1 MSGVTPWSVQGRG
14 DVEAF
19 FDGIAAGYGETHG
32 GDELL
37 AYRVGVLRDLLGD
50 HGPELLE
57 VGCGAGIHLHALGG
71 TIGVDLSAGMLER
84 TRSRCPDARLIQA
97 PAETLEGVEDG
108 SVDAV
113 VVVGVLEHVLD
124 KGAALA
130 AVHRVLRPGGVL
142 ALMTPDGQHPWYR
155 LADRLGYGVRH
166 LESDRFLAREELV
179 GLVHRAG
186 LEVERVRGWRFV
198 PAGDMP
204 RWAALAMRAGERLG
218 RLGGVALRATRK
230 A

>member
-1 MSGVTPWSVQGRG
+1 MSGVRPWGVESRD
-14 DVEAF
+14 DVAAF
-19 FDGIAAGYGETHG
+19 FDGIASSYGETHG

-57 VGCGAGIHLHALGG
+57 VGCGAGLHLEALGG

-84 TRSRCPDARLIQA
+84 TRARCPAARLVQA
-97 PAETLEGVEDG
+97 PAETLQGVGDA

-124 KGAALA
+124 KPAALA
-130 AVHRVLRPGGVL
+130 AIHRVLRPGGVL
-142 ALMTPDGQHPWYR
+142 ALMTPDGRHPWYR
-155 LADRLGYGVRH
+155 LADRVGHGVRH
-166 LESDRFLAREELV
+166 LDSDRFVRLDELV
-179 GLVHRAG
+179 ALVEGAG
-186 LEVERVRGWRFV
+186 LEVERTRTWRFV

-204 RWAALAMRAGERLG
+204 RWAAWAMRAGERLG
-218 RLGGVALRATRK
+218 WPGGVAVRATR
-230 A
+230 